1 MQGGV
6 LSDGRHPA
14 LHATCSLSRERSRTA
29 SAPTSSAE
37 EGRRIFDRPVYSAQA
52 SGQKF
57 NGKTALIRGL
67 EREPDAKSACR
78 TVSETRIIVRMPDQH
93 SRTEPQCGSP
103 RMRLTHQP
111 RADSPTPAI
120 GSHGEWRNAQRR
132 CASDAVGND
141 DRCEQHM
148 SHNPVALLGN
158 ERQFGNERRSTPQP
172 RYQQVLRMVT
182 DHKIAES
189 RLHQSLD
196 TGPVR
201 CLFLSNNHRRTCI
214 KMKASGPFPDKR
226 GGSDAADGCN
236 APKVN

>member
-1 MQGGV
+1 MQSVPEKIQDGV
-6 LSDGRHPA
+6 CPHFVSRRRQTDIRPSRVLRTSLRAKVQRQDSTHPGP
-14 LHATCSLSRERSRTA
+14 RTG
-29 SAPTSSAE
+29 T
-37 EGRRIFDRPVYSAQA
+37 GCQ
-52 SGQKF
+52 
-57 NGKTALIRGL
+57 N
-67 EREPDAKSACR
+67 ACR

-172 RYQQVLRMVT
+172 RYQQVLRMVA
-182 DHKIAES
+182 DRKIAES

-196 TGPVR
+196 PGPVR
-201 CLFLSNNHRRTCI
+201 SLFLSDNHRRTCI

-226 GGSDAADGCN
+226 GGSDAANGCN
-236 APKVN
+236 VPKVN

>member
-1 MQGGV
+1 MQSVPGKIQDGV
-6 LSDGRHPA
+6 CPHFVSRRRQTDIR
-14 LHATCSLSRERSRTA
+14 LSRVLHTNL
-29 SAPTSSAE
+29 
-37 EGRRIFDRPVYSAQA
+37 
-52 SGQKF
+52 GQKF
-57 NGKTALIRGL
+57 HGKTALIRGL
-67 EREPDAKSACR
+67 EREPDAKSACW

-93 SRTEPQCGSP
+93 SRIEPQCGSP

-172 RYQQVLRMVT
+172 RYQQVLRMVA
-182 DHKIAES
+182 DRKIAES

-201 CLFLSNNHRRTCI
+201 SLFLSDNHRRTCI

-236 APKVN
+236 VPKVN